1 VGTGLA
7 VTLPS
12 ATGSAIISP
21 YGTVDTV
28 KSDFEGP
35 CQSRLRVRARAL
47 PLDKLS
53 GSIRKRDRALLSALR
68 ESRPSDP
75 CWISIFPSATR
86 SSPSRPVPPAPLELP
101 IIFVGAVHRA
111 RLDQVDKPTRYE
123 CRSRLSP
130 AARPAYRSFPPPSS
144 PPLFSGDSPRDEPRP
159 GLQCSRRKER
169 HRVSAIHYSA
179 PISSRLE
186 HVGFR
191 RERARIRA
199 SPRACVNRDIVSR

>member
-130 AARPAYRSFPPPSS
+130 AARPAYRSFPPPLLPAAVLRGFTAGRAAAGLAMLAKKGTPSR
-144 PPLFSGDSPRDEPRP
+144 FCDSLLRADII
-159 GLQCSRRKER
+159 
-169 HRVSAIHYSA
+169 SA
-179 PISSRLE
+179 
-186 HVGFR
+186 
-191 RERARIRA
+191 
-199 SPRACVNRDIVSR
+199 RACRISTRAGAHPRESARVR